1 MDYQSAKPSDMQPC
15 DLLKGKNEELGQ
27 TATFVFSDKHKWFW
41 LDEQQTDEVTVIK
54 IWDSKTDGTS
64 RCMSAEQVNFAID
77 ANNAQFVHT
86 LHSVIQM
93 LRRTVSLGRV

>member
-15 DLLKGKNEELGQ
+15 DLLKGKKEELGQ

-64 RCMSAEQVNFAID
+64 RCMSAEQVDFAID